1 MSYPTYSY
9 PPSVALG
16 LAANVFLGGRRSFRR
31 DGQACLLRLDPPLRL
46 LGRENLPASGPA
58 LITFNHYYRPGFDAW
73 WMALAIDAIMP
84 EEVHFV
90 MTGEL
95 TYPGKWYAPLG
106 SAGSRWLLRRLSRV
120 YGFTSMPPM
129 PPRPQDVEART
140 RAVRA
145 ALAYA
150 RAHPQALLGLAP
162 EGGDQP
168 GGLVNRPPS
177 GAGRFVALLADGSR
191 PVLPVGAYEQ
201 DGAFC
206 LNVGEAYRLELPTGL
221 SSKGRDRAAAG
232 VVMQKIAALLPAHLR
247 GEFA

>member
-1 MSYPTYSY
+1 MSYPSYSY
-9 PPSVALG
+9 PPSVVLG
-16 LAANVFLGGRRSFRR
+16 LAAGVFLGGHRSFRR
-31 DGQACLLRLDPPLRL
+31 DGQACLTRLDPPLRL

-58 LITFNHYYRPGFDAW
+58 LVTFNHYFRPGFSAW
-73 WMALAIDAIMP
+73 WMALAIDAVMP

-120 YGFTSMPPM
+120 YGFTRMPPM
-129 PPRPQDVEART
+129 PPRPRDVGARA

-150 RAHPQALLGLAP
+150 RLHPQALLGLAP

-168 GGLVNRPPS
+168 GGRANWPPS
-177 GAGRFVALLADGSR
+177 GAGRFVALLADGGR
-191 PVLPVGAYEQ
+191 PVLPVGAYEEG
-201 DGAFC
+201 GAFC
-206 LNVGEAYRLELPTGL
+206 LNVGQVYRLELPPGL
-221 SSKGRDRAAAG
+221 SGEGRDRAAAG
-232 VVMQKIAALLPAHLR
+232 IVMRRIAALLPGRLR
-247 GEFA
+247 GEFG